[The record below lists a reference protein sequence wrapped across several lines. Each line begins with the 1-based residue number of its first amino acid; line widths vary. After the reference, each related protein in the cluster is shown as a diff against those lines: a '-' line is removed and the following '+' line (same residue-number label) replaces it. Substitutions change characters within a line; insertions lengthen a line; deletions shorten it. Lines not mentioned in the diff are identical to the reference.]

1 MSRDFHPD
9 LRKSPLQ
16 FNPNLD
22 IRDFNEPEK
31 KPVKEEKVAKNEI
44 AKAEAKLVV
53 NNSAPADVVTMNNLL
68 GLTQS
73 HIDDDN
79 ACRDVVNKLTDE
91 LNDSIRLM
99 SIKELIEYLKV
110 KIRER
115 EFHVDCIFKAYS
127 FIQKSE
133 FAREM
138 FAGSNRKERIVEVSD
153 RKRITG
159 LLNMLNNT
167 D

>member
-1 MSRDFHPD
+1 MIGLSFDFDPD
-9 LRKSPLQ
+9 INPTKEDKSTTNITKADLISSESALVAT
-16 FNPNLD
+16 NVSNSD
-22 IRDFNEPEK
+22 I
-31 KPVKEEKVAKNEI
+31 
-44 AKAEAKLVV
+44 
-53 NNSAPADVVTMNNLL
+53 VTMNNLL

-73 HIDDDN
+73 HINDDN
-79 ACRDVVNKLTDE
+79 ECRMVVSKLTKE
-91 LNDSIRLM
+91 LNNSIQHM
-99 SIKELIEYLKV
+99 SIKDLIDYLKV

-115 EFHVDCIFKAYS
+115 EFHVDCIFKAYA

-138 FAGSNRKERIVEVSD
+138 LVGSTRKERIIEVSD

-167 D
+167 DN

>member
-1 MSRDFHPD
+1 MIGLPFDFNPD
-9 LRKSPLQ
+9 LSIEK
-16 FNPNLD
+16 
-22 IRDFNEPEK
+22 PEK
-31 KPVKEEKVAKNEI
+31 ESEVKKTSVANTNE
-44 AKAEAKLVV
+44 AALVTTNV
-53 NNSAPADVVTMNNLL
+53 GNSDVVTVNNLL

-73 HIDDDN
+73 HINDDN
-79 ACRDVVNKLTDE
+79 ECRMVVSKLTEE
-91 LNDSIRLM
+91 LNNSIQLM
-99 SIKELIEYLKV
+99 SIKDLIDYLKV
-110 KIRER
+110 KIKER
-115 EFHVDCIFKAYS
+115 EFHVDCIFKAYA

-138 FAGSNRKERIVEVSD
+138 LVGSTRKERIIEVSD

>member
-1 MSRDFHPD
+1 MSFDFNPD
-9 LRKSPLQ
+9 LKPSKKAVETTPMKKS
-16 FNPNLD
+16 
-22 IRDFNEPEK
+22 E
-31 KPVKEEKVAKNEI
+31 
-44 AKAEAKLVV
+44 VV
-53 NNSAPADVVTMNNLL
+53 NTSSEATLVATNIGSSDIVTMNNLL

-73 HIDDDN
+73 HINDDN
-79 ACRDVVNKLTDE
+79 ECRMVVSKLTQE
-91 LNDSIRLM
+91 LNDSIQLM
-99 SIKELIEYLKV
+99 SIKDLIDYLKV
-110 KIRER
+110 KIKER
-115 EFHVDCIFKAYS
+115 EFHVDCIFKAYA

-138 FAGSNRKERIVEVSD
+138 LVGSTRKERIIEVSD

>member
-1 MSRDFHPD
+1 MSFDFNPD
-9 LRKSPLQ
+9 LI
-16 FNPNLD
+16 PNKTED
-22 IRDFNEPEK
+22 TK
-31 KPVKEEKVAKNEI
+31 KPETKVEVVDTTKEA
-44 AKAEAKLVV
+44 ALVTAAA
-53 NNSAPADVVTMNNLL
+53 SSSDVVTMNNLL

-73 HIDDDN
+73 HIIDDN
-79 ACRDVVNKLTDE
+79 DCRAVVSRVTEE
-91 LNDSIRLM
+91 LNNSIQLM
-99 SIKELIEYLKV
+99 SIKELIDYLKV

-115 EFHVDCIFKAYS
+115 EFHVDCIFKAYA

-138 FAGSNRKERIVEVSD
+138 LVGSSRKERIIEVSD

>member
-1 MSRDFHPD
+1 MAFDFEPD
-9 LRKSPLQ
+9 ID
-16 FNPNLD
+16 PNLVGD
-22 IRDFNEPEK
+22 DLPRRGKRRETP
-31 KPVKEEKVAKNEI
+31 
-44 AKAEAKLVV
+44 KAEAPVEQEIIVSENNLVTSNV
-53 NNSAPADVVTMNNLL
+53 GSSDVVTMNNLL

-79 ACRDVVNKLTDE
+79 GCRSVINDLTQE

-115 EFHVDCIFKAYS
+115 EFHVDCIFKAYA

-133 FAREM
+133 FAKEM
-138 FAGSNRKERIVEVSD
+138 FLGSNRKERIIEATD

-159 LLNMLNNT
+159 LLSMLNG

>member
-1 MSRDFHPD
+1 MSFDFNPD
-9 LRKSPLQ
+9 LTPEPKKEKPTPVVKSEIV
-16 FNPNLD
+16 D
-22 IRDFNEPEK
+22 
-31 KPVKEEKVAKNEI
+31 VAQENS
-44 AKAEAKLVV
+44 LVAG
-53 NNSAPADVVTMNNLL
+53 NAGNSDVVTVNNLL
-68 GLTQS
+68 GITQGHINDDNECRAVVNMLTQ
-73 HIDDDN
+73 
-79 ACRDVVNKLTDE
+79 E
-91 LNDSIRLM
+91 LNDSIQLM
-99 SIKELIEYLKV
+99 SIKDLIDYLKV

-115 EFHVDCIFKAYS
+115 EFHVDCIFKAYA

-138 FAGSNRKERIVEVSD
+138 LVGSTRKERIIEVSD

>member
-1 MSRDFHPD
+1 MSFDFDPD
-9 LRKSPLQ
+9 LTP
-16 FNPNLD
+16 
-22 IRDFNEPEK
+22 EPKKEK
-31 KPVKEEKVAKNEI
+31 KAPPIKTEVVDTSAESALVAGN
-44 AKAEAKLVV
+44 VTT
-53 NNSAPADVVTMNNLL
+53 SDVVTMNNLL

-73 HIDDDN
+73 HINDDN
-79 ACRDVVNKLTDE
+79 ECRACVSRLTQE
-91 LNDSIRLM
+91 LNDSIHLM
-99 SIKELIEYLKV
+99 SIKDLIDYLKV

-115 EFHVDCIFKAYS
+115 EFHVDCIFKAYA

-138 FAGSNRKERIVEVSD
+138 LVGSTRKERIIEVSD

>member
-1 MSRDFHPD
+1 MTISRKRVTGLSFDFNPD
-9 LRKSPLQ
+9 LTP
-16 FNPNLD
+16 
-22 IRDFNEPEK
+22 EPEK
-31 KPVKEEKVAKNEI
+31 PKKPLEKQ
-44 AKAEAKLVV
+44 EAQ
-53 NNSAPADVVTMNNLL
+53 APASSEAYLVSSNVGSSDVVTMNNLL
-68 GLTQS
+68 GITQS
-73 HIDDDN
+73 HISDDIE
-79 ACRDVVNKLTDE
+79 CRNVVSRLTDE
-91 LNDSIRLM
+91 LNDSIHLM
-99 SIKELIEYLKV
+99 SIKDLIDYLKV
-110 KIRER
+110 KIKER

-138 FAGSNRKERIVEVSD
+138 LVGSSRKERIIEVSD

>member
-1 MSRDFHPD
+1 MSFDFDPD
-9 LRKSPLQ
+9 LTP
-16 FNPNLD
+16 
-22 IRDFNEPEK
+22 EPKKEK
-31 KPVKEEKVAKNEI
+31 PAPVK
-44 AKAEAKLVV
+44 AEVVNTGAENALVV
-53 NNSAPADVVTMNNLL
+53 GNVATSDVVTMNNLL

-73 HIDDDN
+73 HINDDN
-79 ACRDVVNKLTDE
+79 ECRACVNMLTQE
-91 LNDSIRLM
+91 LNDSIHLM
-99 SIKELIEYLKV
+99 SIKDLIDYLKV

-115 EFHVDCIFKAYS
+115 EFHVDCIFKAYA

-138 FAGSNRKERIVEVSD
+138 LVGSTRKERIIEVSD

>member
-1 MSRDFHPD
+1 MSFDFNPD
-9 LRKSPLQ
+9 LE
-16 FNPNLD
+16 PNK
-22 IRDFNEPEK
+22 PKTK
-31 KPVKEEKVAKNEI
+31 KDTKPAETKTENSEAAIVNLGVAI
-44 AKAEAKLVV
+44 P
-53 NNSAPADVVTMNNLL
+53 STTDVVTMNNLL
-68 GLTQS
+68 GITQS
-73 HIDDDN
+73 HIQDDHE
-79 ACRDVVNKLTDE
+79 CRQVINVLTEE
-91 LNDSIRLM
+91 LNNSIHLM
-99 SIKELIEYLKV
+99 SIKDLIDYLKT

-138 FAGSNRKERIVEVSD
+138 LVGSTRKERIIEVSD

-159 LLNMLNNT
+159 LLNMLNKT

>member
-1 MSRDFHPD
+1 MAFDFSPD
-9 LRKSPLQ
+9 LDPSLLEDGVP
-16 FNPNLD
+16 
-22 IRDFNEPEK
+22 K
-31 KPVKEEKVAKNEI
+31 KPKKVENVVTPEI
-44 AKAEAKLVV
+44 ISSESSLVTA
-53 NNSAPADVVTMNNLL
+53 NIGSSDVVTMNNLL

-79 ACRDVVNKLTDE
+79 NCRNVIRNLTDE

-115 EFHVDCIFKAYS
+115 EFHVDCIFKAYA

-138 FAGSNRKERIVEVSD
+138 FLGSNRKEKIIEVTD

-159 LLNMLNNT
+159 LLSMLNG